1 MCACE
6 ASEASE
12 ANAASAGRKVPA
24 RAGDGIKGGRGRP
37 MQIKLHFLDEFTEVL
52 EVEPS
57 STVLALKER
66 ISAALGIPPQQFW
79 LSTEQRILEN
89 GETFEGAGVVHGEE
103 LWVSG
108 VIDRVLPVYVH
119 EPAYQPAGG
128 DDAMKN
134 AGIALEADLARLQRL
149 A

>member
-1 MCACE
+1 
-6 ASEASE
+6 
-12 ANAASAGRKVPA
+12 
-24 RAGDGIKGGRGRP
+24 

-57 STVLALKER
+57 STVLALKEQ

-89 GETFEGAGVVHGEE
+89 GETFEGAGVIDAEE

-108 VIDRVLPVYVH
+108 VIERVLPVYQP
-119 EPAYQPAGG
+119 EPVYHPVAGR
-128 DDAMKN
+128 DALKQ
-134 AGIALEADLARLQRL
+134 AGLALQADLAALRRL

>member
-1 MCACE
+1 
-6 ASEASE
+6 
-12 ANAASAGRKVPA
+12 
-24 RAGDGIKGGRGRP
+24 
-37 MQIKLHFLDEFTEVL
+37 MQIKLRFLDEFTEVF

-66 ISAALGIPPQQFW
+66 ISAALGVPPQQFW

-89 GETFEGAGVVHGEE
+89 GETFEGAGVIDAEE

-108 VIDRVLPVYVH
+108 IIDRVLPVYVH

-128 DDAMKN
+128 DDALKQ
-134 AGIALEADLARLQRL
+134 AGLALQADLAALRRL

>member
-1 MCACE
+1 
-6 ASEASE
+6 
-12 ANAASAGRKVPA
+12 
-24 RAGDGIKGGRGRP
+24 

-66 ISAALGIPPQQFW
+66 ISAALGVPPQQFW

-89 GETFEGAGVVHGEE
+89 GETFEGAGVIDAEE

-128 DDAMKN
+128 DDALKH
-134 AGIALEADLARLQRL
+134 AGTTLQTDLAALRRL